1 MCNTETIISPPAKK
15 MEALSSIKMT
25 VENCLGTINICLF
38 WISLTMVT
46 LSADHYCGTL
56 CLQWPFFAKCLIYFA
71 KVLSFCMKMPG
82 VIHPTRQLFMA
93 VNLIGYG
100 SVPIL
105 HSVFYLSL
113 HPWEAP
119 GWQVMA
125 LGAAVKQVISSWL
138 QKVDSN
144 VFTLEYKP
152 WYHCGAN
159 AKMVVVTMLRSD
171 VYHLLHMCHVLI
183 EVPIT
188 FRHESV
194 CYLIFLSSFYVHC
207 SLIRWFHKYWVFWM
221 VQFLCH
227 FLIIFTC
234 ITCSSSDFHPAMP
247 TQYCNLPYIS
257 VIY

>member
-1 MCNTETIISPPAKK
+1 MFQATYLPILRSTFWLVGSRGGALYQNCIYNQKVILRMGEFFTQNMLGWFKK
-15 MEALSSIKMT
+15 INKQKKLLQLVGCLHRCKLLS
-25 VENCLGTINICLF
+25 L
-38 WISLTMVT
+38 
-46 LSADHYCGTL
+46 
-56 CLQWPFFAKCLIYFA
+56 
-71 KVLSFCMKMPG
+71 CMKMPG
-82 VIHPTRQLFMA
+82 IIHSTGQLFMA
-93 VNLIGYG
+93 VHLIGYQ
-100 SVPIL
+100 SVHIL
-105 HSVFYLSL
+105 CSVFSLSL

-188 FRHESV
+188 FWHESV